1 MYFKR
6 YDRNSQNNDIMNK
19 KKCNSSTLL
28 GGELTMHDH
37 IMIISYFRD
46 HFGGHF
52 GGHLENVKSSGDA
65 KNAFPGSKFMFLMVI
80 Q

>member
-6 YDRNSQNNDIMNK
+6 YDRNSQKYNDIMNK
-19 KKCNSSTLL
+19 KKSSTLF
-28 GGELTMHDH
+28 GGELTTHNH